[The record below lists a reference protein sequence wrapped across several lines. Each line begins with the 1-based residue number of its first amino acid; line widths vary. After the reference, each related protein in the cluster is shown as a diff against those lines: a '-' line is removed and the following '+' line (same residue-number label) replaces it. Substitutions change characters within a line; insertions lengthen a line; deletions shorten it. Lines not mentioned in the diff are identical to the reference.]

1 MNDVRNGN
9 NCNAPCASIDTFF
22 GIPDTQEHR
31 KGKYHLKLYFKNMI
45 SVQRSHISYPIESLI
60 AELGGY
66 LGLLLGVSSMD
77 LYNILGKVGV
87 FFSKVSFWTVLL
99 MF

>member
-1 MNDVRNGN
+1 MLETAIIVTLHVQVLI
-9 NCNAPCASIDTFF
+9 PFSEY
-22 GIPDTQEHR
+22 IPDTQEHR

-87 FFSKVSFWTVLL
+87 FFSKVSF
-99 MF
+99 